1 MLRPR
6 WREMTSEEH
15 ELIST
20 LERLSG
26 RALTTEEYHLALLQ
40 ARQIGELP
48 YDASEGCGYK

>member
-1 MLRPR
+1 
-6 WREMTSEEH
+6 MTDEEH

-26 RALTTEEYHLALLQ
+26 RALTTEECYLALLQ

-48 YDASEGCGYK
+48 FDAAEGCCYRVD